1 MDWRAGDGLL
11 SGGWFGGRRMD
22 GLNAVEL
29 FPSED
34 TIQNI
39 PFYLPFIRAITLV
52 PLLTTAA
59 IKTRTIPV
67 KLVC

>member
-1 MDWRAGDGLL
+1 
-11 SGGWFGGRRMD
+11 MD